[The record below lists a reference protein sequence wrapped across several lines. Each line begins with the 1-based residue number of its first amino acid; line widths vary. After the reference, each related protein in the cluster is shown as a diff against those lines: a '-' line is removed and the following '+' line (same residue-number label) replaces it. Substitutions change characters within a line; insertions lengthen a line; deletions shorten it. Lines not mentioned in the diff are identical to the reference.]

1 MAVRSSR
8 PSSWFLLA
16 VAVAATAT
24 ATRCFTGTNAF
35 ATTTTVNLH
44 LRPSSAS
51 SSSSSSSFLPV
62 ATSCRDHRRTTP
74 PPPRGG
80 GESSRLFSSSKDDR
94 GGVVGED
101 DDKVAPPAA
110 SSPGAESAYYTPSDR
125 PILAAVDA
133 FGLVLFAAIG
143 KSSHGGGGGGGW
155 GGGIDDVTGGSSLGL
170 LLDNPVVGVLSTAL
184 PFVAAWMTTSPFTGV
199 YSPDDESS
207 DEDVLSNAARKVGGG
222 WIVAVPL
229 GIALR
234 GVAGGYAPPVSFA
247 IVTMIS
253 TFVILAGLRIL
264 YLVAEDFFVEWRNF
278 N

>member
-1 MAVRSSR
+1 M
-8 PSSWFLLA
+8 
-16 VAVAATAT
+16 
-24 ATRCFTGTNAF
+24 
-35 ATTTTVNLH
+35 
-44 LRPSSAS
+44 
-51 SSSSSSSFLPV
+51 
-62 ATSCRDHRRTTP
+62 
-74 PPPRGG
+74 
-80 GESSRLFSSSKDDR
+80 
-94 GGVVGED
+94 
-101 DDKVAPPAA
+101 
-110 SSPGAESAYYTPSDR
+110 
-125 PILAAVDA
+125 
-133 FGLVLFAAIG
+133 
-143 KSSHGGGGGGGW
+143 
-155 GGGIDDVTGGSSLGL
+155 GL

-234 GVAGGYAPPVSFA
+234 GVAGGYAPPVPFV